1 MKPNIMAYI
10 NYDFFLIFMVEHK
23 QYITIN
29 ISKHSKV
36 QNFIKVWDPMYLL
49 LVLAIRMIYYQFLC
63 ILDKFWSNDL
73 DLSNR
78 KVKII

>member
-1 MKPNIMAYI
+1 
-10 NYDFFLIFMVEHK
+10 MVEHK
-23 QYITIN
+23 QYITI
-29 ISKHSKV
+29 ISKHTKV
-36 QNFIKVWDPMYLL
+36 QSYLGL
-49 LVLAIRMIYYQFLC
+49 GSNVSASGLAIRMIYYQFLC